1 MESDLETIAERMRE
15 AAKNAALDIG
25 TAWNLLAEGADEI
38 ERLRHR
44 IAGLIELQGR
54 DSKELRALCEA
65 RDEARRDRTALRSMV
80 DQQNAAL
87 NDAASEIERLLAVQ
101 CERDELRARIA
112 AAPVAIMDTREGLG
126 VCAPTED
133 DFPALYALQGKRV
146 RLVAEDEG

>member
-1 MESDLETIAERMRE
+1 MSDHERP
-15 AAKNAALDIG
+15 NDG
-25 TAWNLLAEGADEI
+25 TTHAEGCHALGRQHYECALREI

-65 RDEARRDRTALRSMV
+65 RDEARRDRTALRAMV

-87 NDAASEIERLLAVQ
+87 NDAANEIERLLAVQ

-112 AAPVAIMDTREGLG
+112 AAPVGLWCEAMPAY
-126 VCAPTED
+126 VCLPSNWLGIVTKWTD
-133 DFPALYALQGKRV
+133 GKRV
-146 RLVAEDEG
+146 RLVAEGEG